1 MARRRL
7 ASVVAVVG
15 FVVSLSIPA
24 TVAADTPFS
33 LSGEFLAGEGENL
46 DVTGSCSRTGT
57 SSITY
62 SVSGEAV
69 GPYPGTFT
77 EVGTVTIGQT
87 ETGGFSLGFPI
98 KQVTTLEAFFTI
110 DSGVGQVTGSKRLIE
125 QSNVVQGLCEDF
137 TDYLP
142 PGFGSTISGSYQ
154 RICACAFGLSYEAL
168 I

>member
-46 DVTGSCSRTGT
+46 DVTGSFSRTGT

-69 GPYPGTFT
+69 GPYPGAVT
-77 EVGTVTIGQT
+77 GGGAGTIGQT
-87 ETGGFSLGFPI
+87 ETGGVRLGVPDPEG
-98 KQVTTLEAFFTI
+98 TPL
-110 DSGVGQVTGSKRLIE
+110 DSQHLV
-125 QSNVVQGLCEDF
+125 
-137 TDYLP
+137 
-142 PGFGSTISGSYQ
+142 
-154 RICACAFGLSYEAL
+154 
-168 I
+168 